1 LKKFVKN
8 RIKEFVILLV
18 ISLSFTKCEQEK
30 GYSAYQSIGEEGLG
44 TSPIIFEIP
53 ENVLDTLR
61 KNIFLRLRN
70 NNNYQYSNIFLIVSL
85 TAGEEQIT
93 NDTLEYLMASPE
105 GKWLGKGFLE
115 VKESKLWW
123 KESVIFPEERPIKI
137 NISQAVRNNNVKS
150 GVENLKGIVSVG
162 ISIENE

>member
-1 LKKFVKN
+1 MKKFVKN

-18 ISLSFTKCEQEK
+18 ISLSFTNCEQKK

-93 NDTLEYLMASPE
+93 NDTLEYLMASQE
-105 GKWLGKGFLE
+105 GKWLGEGFLE

>member
-1 LKKFVKN
+1 MNKRLFG
-8 RIKEFVILLV
+8 
-18 ISLSFTKCEQEK
+18 IS
-30 GYSAYQSIGEEGLG
+30 IDRRRGLG

-53 ENVLDTLR
+53 ENILDTLR

-105 GKWLGKGFLE
+105 GKWLGEGF
-115 VKESKLWW
+115 
-123 KESVIFPEERPIKI
+123 
-137 NISQAVRNNNVKS
+137 
-150 GVENLKGIVSVG
+150 
-162 ISIENE
+162 

>member
-1 LKKFVKN
+1 MKKFVKN

-85 TAGEEQIT
+85 TAGEQQIT

>member
-1 LKKFVKN
+1 MKKFDKN
-8 RIKEFVILLV
+8 RIKGLVLILL
-18 ISLSFTKCEQEK
+18 ISLLVSNCEQKK
-30 GYSAYQSIGEEGLG
+30 GYSAYQSIGEDGLG

-61 KNIFLRLRN
+61 KNIFIRLRN

-85 TAGEEQIT
+85 TVGEEQIT

-105 GKWLGKGFLE
+105 GKWLGEGFLE

-123 KESVIFPEERPIKI
+123 KKSVIFPDERPIKI
-137 NISQAVRNNNVKS
+137 NISQAVRSNGIKK
-150 GVENLKGIVSVG
+150 GVEQLKGIISVG

>member
-1 LKKFVKN
+1 MKKFVKN

-18 ISLSFTKCEQEK
+18 ISLSFTNCEQKK

-85 TAGEEQIT
+85 TAGEQQIT
-93 NDTLEYLMASPE
+93 NDTLEYLMASLE
-105 GKWLGKGFLE
+105 GKWLGEGFLE

-123 KESVIFPEERPIKI
+123 KENVIFPEERPIKI
-137 NISQAVRNNNVKS
+137 NISQAVRNNDVNN
-150 GVENLKGIVSVG
+150 GVEKLKGIVSVG

>member
-1 LKKFVKN
+1 MKKFVKN

-18 ISLSFTKCEQEK
+18 ISLSFTNCEQKK

-93 NDTLEYLMASPE
+93 NDTLEYLMASPD
-105 GKWLGKGFLE
+105 GKWLGEGFSE

>member
-1 LKKFVKN
+1 MKKFVKN

-93 NDTLEYLMASPE
+93 NDTLEYLMASPD
-105 GKWLGKGFLE
+105 GKWLGEGFSE

-137 NISQAVRNNNVKS
+137 NIEQAVRNNNVNN
-150 GVENLKGIVSVG
+150 GVEKLKGIVSVG

>member
-1 LKKFVKN
+1 MKKFVKN

-18 ISLSFTKCEQEK
+18 ISLSFTKCEQKK
-30 GYSAYQSIGEEGLG
+30 GYSEYQSIGEEGLG
-44 TSPIIFEIP
+44 SSPIIFEIP

-93 NDTLEYLMASPE
+93 NDTLEYLMASPD
-105 GKWLGKGFLE
+105 GKWLGKGFTE

-123 KESVIFPEERPIKI
+123 KENVIFPDERPIKI
-137 NISQAVRNNNVKS
+137 NISQAVRSNGINKGVK
-150 GVENLKGIVSVG
+150 ELKGIVSVG
-162 ISIENE
+162 VSIENE

>member
-1 LKKFVKN
+1 MKKFVKN

-18 ISLSFTKCEQEK
+18 ISLSFTNCEQKK

>member
-1 LKKFVKN
+1 MKKFVKN
-8 RIKEFVILLV
+8 RIKEFVVLLV

>member
-1 LKKFVKN
+1 MKKFYKN
-8 RIKEFVILLV
+8 NIKGLIIISLISLLV
-18 ISLSFTKCEQEK
+18 LNCEQKK
-30 GYSAYQSIGEEGLG
+30 GYSAYQSMGEDGLG
-44 TSPIIFEIP
+44 TSPVIFEIP
-53 ENVLDTLR
+53 EKVLDKLR

-85 TAGEEQIT
+85 TAGEEQII

-105 GKWLGKGFLE
+105 GKWLGEGFLD

-137 NISQAVRNNNVKS
+137 SISQAVRSNGVNK
-150 GVENLKGIVSVG
+150 GVEKLKGIVSVG
-162 ISIENE
+162 VTIENE

>member
-123 KESVIFPEERPIKI
+123 KESVIFPEERPVKI

>member
-1 LKKFVKN
+1 MN

-18 ISLSFTKCEQEK
+18 ISLLFTNCEQKK

-105 GKWLGKGFLE
+105 GKWLGEGFLE

>member
-1 LKKFVKN
+1 M
-8 RIKEFVILLV
+8 LV
-18 ISLSFTKCEQEK
+18 ICLSFTNCEQKK
-30 GYSAYQSIGEEGLG
+30 GYSAYQSIGEEGFG

-70 NNNYQYSNIFLIVSL
+70 NNYYQYSNIFLIVSL

-105 GKWLGKGFLE
+105 GKWLGEGFSE

-123 KESVIFPEERPIKI
+123 KKSVIFPAERPIKI
-137 NISQAVRNNNVKS
+137 NISQAVRNNNVNN
-150 GVENLKGIVSVG
+150 GVKKLKGIVSVG

>member
-1 LKKFVKN
+1 MKKFDKN
-8 RIKEFVILLV
+8 RIKGLVLILL
-18 ISLSFTKCEQEK
+18 ISLLVSNCEQKK
-30 GYSAYQSIGEEGLG
+30 GYSAYQSIGEDGLG

-61 KNIFLRLRN
+61 KNIFIRLRN

-85 TAGEEQIT
+85 TVGEEQIT
-93 NDTLEYLMASPE
+93 NDTLEYLMASPD
-105 GKWLGKGFLE
+105 GKWLGEGFLE

-123 KESVIFPEERPIKI
+123 KKSVILPDERPIKI
-137 NISQAVRNNNVKS
+137 NISQAVRSNGIKK
-150 GVENLKGIVSVG
+150 GVEQLKGIISVG

>member
-1 LKKFVKN
+1 MKKFVKN

-18 ISLSFTKCEQEK
+18 ISLSYTKCEQEK

-93 NDTLEYLMASPE
+93 NDTLEYLMASPD
-105 GKWLGKGFLE
+105 GKWLGEGFSE

>member
-1 LKKFVKN
+1 MN

-18 ISLSFTKCEQEK
+18 ISLLFTNCEQKK

-70 NNNYQYSNIFLIVSL
+70 NNNYKYSNIFLIVSL

-105 GKWLGKGFLE
+105 GKWLGEGFLE

>member
-1 LKKFVKN
+1 MKKFVKN

-105 GKWLGKGFLE
+105 GKWLGEGFLE

-137 NISQAVRNNNVKS
+137 NISQAVRINNVKS
-150 GVENLKGIVSVG
+150 GDEKLSGIVSVG
-162 ISIENE
+162 ISIENK

>member
-1 LKKFVKN
+1 MKKFVKN

-18 ISLSFTKCEQEK
+18 ISLSFTNCEQKK
-30 GYSAYQSIGEEGLG
+30 GYSAYQSIGEKGLG

-93 NDTLEYLMASPE
+93 NDTLEYSMASPD
-105 GKWLGKGFLE
+105 GKWLGEGFSE

-137 NISQAVRNNNVKS
+137 SISQAVRNNNVNN
-150 GVENLKGIVSVG
+150 GVEKLKGIVSVG

>member
-1 LKKFVKN
+1 MKKFVKN

-30 GYSAYQSIGEEGLG
+30 GYTAYQSIGEEGLG

>member
-1 LKKFVKN
+1 MKKFVKN

-93 NDTLEYLMASPE
+93 NDTLEYLMASPD
-105 GKWLGKGFLE
+105 GKWLGEGFSE

-123 KESVIFPEERPIKI
+123 KKSVIFPAERPIKI
-137 NISQAVRNNNVKS
+137 NISQAVRNNNVNN
-150 GVENLKGIVSVG
+150 GVEKLKGIVSVG

>member
-1 LKKFVKN
+1 MKKFVKN

>member
-1 LKKFVKN
+1 MKKFVKN

-30 GYSAYQSIGEEGLG
+30 GYSAYQSIGEGGLG

-93 NDTLEYLMASPE
+93 NDTLEYLMASPD
-105 GKWLGKGFLE
+105 GKWLGEGFSE

-123 KESVIFPEERPIKI
+123 KKSVIFPAERPIKI
-137 NISQAVRNNNVKS
+137 NISQAVRNNNVNN
-150 GVENLKGIVSVG
+150 GVEKLKGIVSVG

>member
-1 LKKFVKN
+1 M
-8 RIKEFVILLV
+8 LV
-18 ISLSFTKCEQEK
+18 ISLLIVRCVQKNS
-30 GYSAYQSIGEEGLG
+30 YVAYQSIGEEGLG
-44 TSPIIFEIP
+44 TSPIVFEIP

-70 NNNYQYSNIFLIVSL
+70 NNNYQYSNIFLIASL

-123 KESVIFPEERPIKI
+123 KESVIFPDERPIKI
-137 NISQAVRNNNVKS
+137 NVSQAVRSNGVYK
-150 GVENLKGIVSVG
+150 GVEKLKGIVSLG

>member
-1 LKKFVKN
+1 MKKFVKN

-70 NNNYQYSNIFLIVSL
+70 NNYYQYSNIFLIVSL

-93 NDTLEYLMASPE
+93 NDTLEYLMASPD
-105 GKWLGKGFLE
+105 GKWLGEGFSE

>member
-1 LKKFVKN
+1 MKKFVKN

-18 ISLSFTKCEQEK
+18 ISLLFANCEQK
-30 GYSAYQSIGEEGLG
+30 KDYSAYQSIGEEGFG
-44 TSPIIFEIP
+44 TSPIVFKIP
-53 ENVLDTLR
+53 DYVLDTLR

-93 NDTLEYLMASPE
+93 NDTLEYLMASPD

-123 KESVIFPEERPIKI
+123 KESVIFPGERPIKI

>member
-1 LKKFVKN
+1 M
-8 RIKEFVILLV
+8 LV
-18 ISLSFTKCEQEK
+18 ICLSFTNCEQKK
-30 GYSAYQSIGEEGLG
+30 GYSAYQSIGEEGFG

-93 NDTLEYLMASPE
+93 NDTLEYLMASPD
-105 GKWLGKGFLE
+105 GKWLGEGFSE

-123 KESVIFPEERPIKI
+123 KESVIFPKERPIKI
-137 NISQAVRNNNVKS
+137 NISQAVRNNNVNN
-150 GVENLKGIVSVG
+150 GVEKLKGIVSVG

>member
-1 LKKFVKN
+1 MKKFVKN

-123 KESVIFPEERPIKI
+123 KESVIFPEERPVKI